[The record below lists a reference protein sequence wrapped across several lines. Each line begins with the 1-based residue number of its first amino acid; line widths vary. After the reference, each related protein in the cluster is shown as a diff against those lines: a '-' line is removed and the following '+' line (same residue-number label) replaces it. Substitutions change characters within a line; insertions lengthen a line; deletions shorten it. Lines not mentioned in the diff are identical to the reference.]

1 MKKIIGL
8 LLTLSLFLNCLLIS
22 SNTFA
27 ADNVLATK
35 KFDQMM
41 ATEGFRPDI
50 DGYSGSTNG
59 ASQCKGFSNKVAYYM
74 FGSYLP
80 TTASSGF
87 KFLIDSTWTPI
98 YDTMTYTSVT
108 SQSLYNLFYVL
119 SKPGDVVQMYWRA
132 SLTYNTV
139 HTATVYSSDETGVTF
154 YHYGNSLNNGKI
166 CLKKYNYDVLAN
178 MLNCSTNHGLTVYRC
193 NNYNYFFEDTQP
205 PVFTNIKISNVTNK
219 GFSISCNVTDDSG
232 LDNVFFRIYLPTDNT
247 FKMIEAKATKNG
259 DTYSYVY
266 NTATKSDEY
275 YAYAVATDIFG
286 NQSHSDLVKQ
296 YVNCIKKCEN
306 PIISYKNVS
315 GGKTV
320 SISSKTSNSTIY
332 YKTSKDGKYKKYT
345 KALKLTSTKTI
356 YAYAKKSGY
365 KNSSVSSKKITVT
378 KAAAPKIT
386 SKNYIGGKKI
396 TLSSTTKNAVIYY
409 KTSKDGKYKK
419 YSQPFKI
426 TSKKTIYAYSK
437 KSGYVNSS
445 TSKKTYT
452 VSKTPKVTGV
462 KASTVSSSSIKV
474 SWKRVNGA
482 SGYYLYRSA
491 SKSGTYKKVATV
503 TKGSTL
509 SKTDTGLSSNKT
521 YYYKVRAYTNGKI
534 TGNASSYVSAKTKKA
549 SKYDSQKAQYNM
561 QNYTDY
567 NYSKNKFVYA
577 RNGNIY
583 ISSSINKT
591 AKKITTYNGYYGN
604 CINLAVTDKYVFY
617 IDTDNHYIKRCNL
630 DGTNKINIVGF
641 SDDTSYYTY
650 SCSFIIDGSKIIYTI
665 TEKEK
670 EYYTITESKTYM
682 VDLNGDTTI
691 KVDDNID
698 GHIYTYKSKAYFI
711 KNESLYCYDI
721 SKNIKTKLLSNL
733 KNRHILGMEGSTLY
747 IDYEPGFYKCGV
759 EKVNVSSPKESVWI
773 MGFTHDEPIQDLIV
787 SSGKI
792 YLTTGTGAGNA
803 FAAVRN
809 SNLNYDSYRKK
820 YNTAGD
826 SLGFYKTGIFIDSY
840 KYDNT
845 NGQYKFNGYKKLVEI
860 S

>member
-1 MKKIIGL
+1 MKKIISL
-8 LLTLSLFLNCLLIS
+8 LLSVVMSITVLCATPIISQAAVMASSFTQRTSIPNSSDSWITKYNTSNNCTRYAYGRISEILNTDATGILGTRPGADSFPSILSN
-22 SNTFA
+22 A
-27 ADNVLATK
+27 
-35 KFDQMM
+35 
-41 ATEGFRPDI
+41 
-50 DGYSGSTNG
+50 GYSYGYTPRKG
-59 ASQCKGFSNKVAYYM
+59 AVMCTSGHVAIVESVDENS
-74 FGSYLP
+74 GTLIVSEGHSY
-80 TTASSGF
+80 T
-87 KFLIDSTWTPI
+87 D
-98 YDTMTYTSVT
+98 MTYNSGIKQILVDGQSVMGYSTITSSSQKGTWFDLREIRYTGVSAKYYYLVPNDAVSPAITNFKITSVT
-108 SQSLYNLFYVL
+108 
-119 SKPGDVVQMYWRA
+119 
-132 SLTYNTV
+132 
-139 HTATVYSSDETGVTF
+139 
-154 YHYGNSLNNGKI
+154 NNGFKVSCTAI
-166 CLKKYNYDVLAN
+166 DNYGVRDVKFIIE
-178 MLNCSTNHGLTVYRC
+178 R
-193 NNYNYFFEDTQP
+193 NYNGNIERFEEQA
-205 PVFTNIKISNVTNK
+205 V
-219 GFSISCNVTDDSG
+219 
-232 LDNVFFRIYLPTDNT
+232 
-247 FKMIEAKATKNG
+247 KNG
-259 DTYSYVY
+259 DTYSCNFTKATVSTDYYVY
-266 NTATKSDEY
+266 AL
-275 YAYAVATDIFG
+275 ATDVYN
-286 NQSHSDLVKQ
+286 NQTVTETITQH
-296 YVNCIKKCEN
+296 VNCVKKCET
-306 PIISYKNVS
+306 PTISYKNVS

-409 KTSKDGKYKK
+409 KTSKVGKYKK

-549 SKYDSQKAQYNM
+549 SKFDSQKAQYNM

-617 IDTDNHYIKRCNL
+617 IDTDNNYIKRCNL
-630 DGTNKINIVGF
+630 DGTNKINFVGF
-641 SDDTSYYTY
+641 PDDTSYYMY
-650 SCSFIIDGSKIIYTI
+650 SCSFIIDGNKIIYTI

-820 YNTAGD
+820 YDTAGD